1 MSMTLL
7 DSVVRKNRARL
18 IPFMLALYVLA
29 FLDRSN
35 IGFAK
40 ESYQIDTGLSNEAYA
55 LGAGIFF
62 VVYALLGVPA
72 NLLMR
77 KFGARTWIGTTTLLW
92 GFLSAAMAWA
102 DTESKFLLIR
112 TLLGAAEAGF
122 FPGMIYLT
130 SQWFPQRNRA
140 SIMGLFYMGAPLALS
155 LGSPL
160 SGALLEMHGFMGH
173 PGWFWMFIIEG
184 LIAVGAG
191 VFTFFWLDD
200 TPQQA
205 RFLTAQEKQVLI
217 NQLAGEEQSKATSRL
232 SDALC
237 NVRVWQLAFIYMT
250 IQIAV
255 YGLIFFLPTQV
266 AALLGTKVGFTASVV
281 TAIPWV
287 AALFGTWLIPRYS
300 DRTGERRNIA
310 TLTLLAAGIGVGVSG
325 LVSPWLAMVALCVA
339 AVGFIAVQPVFWTM
353 PTQLLSGTA
362 LAAGIGF
369 VNLFGAVGGFL
380 APLIR
385 VKAQTV
391 FGSDAAG
398 LLALAGIA
406 ILGAL
411 AILVLGVT
419 RSVPQ
424 ADRVHH

>member
-1 MSMTLL
+1 L
-7 DSVVRKNRARL
+7 DAVVKKNRVRL

-40 ESYQIDTGLSNEAYA
+40 QTYQIDTGLSNEAYA

-62 VVYALLGVPA
+62 VVYAFLGVPA

-77 KFGARTWIGTTTLLW
+77 KLGARTWIGTTTLLW

-102 DTESKFLLIR
+102 DTEAKFLIVR

-140 SIMGLFYMGAPLALS
+140 SIMGLFYMGAPLALT

-173 PGWFWMFIIEG
+173 PGWFWMFVIEG
-184 LIAVGAG
+184 LLAVGAG

-200 TPQQA
+200 TPEQA
-205 RFLTAQEKQVLI
+205 RFLSKQEKTLLI
-217 NQLAGEEQSKATSRL
+217 NQLASEEQQKVTSRL
-232 SDALC
+232 SDALR
-237 NVRVWQLAFIYMT
+237 NGRVWQLAIIYLT
-250 IQIAV
+250 IQVAV

-300 DRTGERRNIA
+300 DKTGERRNVA
-310 TLTLLAAGIGVGVSG
+310 ALTLLAAGIGIGLSG
-325 LVSPWLAMVALCVA
+325 LLSPV
-339 AVGFIAVQPVFWTM
+339 
-353 PTQLLSGTA
+353 
-362 LAAGIGF
+362 
-369 VNLFGAVGGFL
+369 
-380 APLIR
+380 
-385 VKAQTV
+385 
-391 FGSDAAG
+391 
-398 LLALAGIA
+398 
-406 ILGAL
+406 
-411 AILVLGVT
+411 
-419 RSVPQ
+419 
-424 ADRVHH
+424 